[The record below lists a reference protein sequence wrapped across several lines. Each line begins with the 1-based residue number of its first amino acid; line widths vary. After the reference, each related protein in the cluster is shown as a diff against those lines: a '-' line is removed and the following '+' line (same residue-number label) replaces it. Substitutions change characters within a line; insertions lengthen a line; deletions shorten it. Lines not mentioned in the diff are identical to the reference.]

1 MNAIQRKRLSK
12 RRRLFLSA
20 AAACLLALL
29 LAAGDSQRGAAARQD
44 QQAWP
49 HLDEELAEAVGRT
62 AARVRDDE
70 MPPAPRPAP
79 QLRVRPSPKAQAGA
93 ASAPW
98 TEQLADADEEQQ
110 PSGASPPAEPQTARQ
125 TADQDPPS

>member
-29 LAAGDSQRGAAARQD
+29 LAAGDSQRGDAARQD

-62 AARVRDDE
+62 AARVRDDDI
-70 MPPAPRPAP
+70 PLAPAPAP
-79 QLRVRPSPKAQAGA
+79 QAKVRPLGAAPAGA

-98 TEQLADADEEQQ
+98 SEQLADADDEPQ
-110 PSGASPPAEPQTARQ
+110 PSDASHPVEPQTVRQ
-125 TADQDPPS
+125 TADQEAP